1 MERVRN
7 AYAGLA
13 GWLCNRRH
21 TPSGMEACHVIRVC
35 MMMGMR
41 WLGCPG
47 VVRGEVLA
55 WKEAVTVVEGLVRYS
70 GDGVGYIGRYPLA
83 LSGLGLGWSW
93 LVAMAAAAM
102 LLWGYKGRDM
112 I

>member
-1 MERVRN
+1 M
-7 AYAGLA
+7 
-13 GWLCNRRH
+13 
-21 TPSGMEACHVIRVC
+21 
-35 MMMGMR
+35 
-41 WLGCPG
+41 
-47 VVRGEVLA
+47 
-55 WKEAVTVVEGLVRYS
+55 VEGLVRYR

-83 LSGLGLGWSW
+83 LSGLGLGCSW